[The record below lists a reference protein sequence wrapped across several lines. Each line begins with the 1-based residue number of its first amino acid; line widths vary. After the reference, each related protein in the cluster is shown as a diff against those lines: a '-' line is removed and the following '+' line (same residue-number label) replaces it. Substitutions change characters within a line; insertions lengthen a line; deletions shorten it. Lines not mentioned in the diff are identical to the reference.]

1 MHEKILTLAK
11 AIVRPAEE
19 EEALLDALCTAAE
32 AELTG
37 RLREDVSPE
46 DCGSFPCAAA
56 LLAAAGLL
64 PCRDGGDV
72 ERFTAGEVSLQT
84 GGNGGLCAAAGLLR
98 RQAAAMMAPYWADDS
113 FAFAGVRG

>member
-32 AELTG
+32 AELAG

-46 DCGSFPCAAA
+46 DCGAFPCAGQDA
-56 LLAAAGLL
+56 LQPGPHPRTPAKAKLSSA
-64 PCRDGGDV
+64 
-72 ERFTAGEVSLQT
+72 Q
-84 GGNGGLCAAAGLLR
+84 
-98 RQAAAMMAPYWADDS
+98 
-113 FAFAGVRG
+113 

>member
-46 DCGSFPCAAA
+46 VLS
-56 LLAAAGLL
+56 
-64 PCRDGGDV
+64 
-72 ERFTAGEVSLQT
+72 
-84 GGNGGLCAAAGLLR
+84 
-98 RQAAAMMAPYWADDS
+98 AMWCCPS
-113 FAFAGVRG
+113 GC

>member
-46 DCGSFPCAAA
+46 DCGAFPCAAA

-98 RQAAAMMAPYWADDS
+98 RQAAALMAPYLADDS

>member
-46 DCGSFPCAAA
+46 DCGAFP
-56 LLAAAGLL
+56 
-64 PCRDGGDV
+64 
-72 ERFTAGEVSLQT
+72 
-84 GGNGGLCAAAGLLR
+84 
-98 RQAAAMMAPYWADDS
+98 
-113 FAFAGVRG
+113 

>member
-1 MHEKILTLAK
+1 M
-11 AIVRPAEE
+11 
-19 EEALLDALCTAAE
+19 
-32 AELTG
+32 
-37 RLREDVSPE
+37 SPE
-46 DCGSFPCAAA
+46 DCGAFPCAAA

>member
-19 EEALLDALCTAAE
+19 EEALLDALCT
-32 AELTG
+32 
-37 RLREDVSPE
+37 PE
-46 DCGSFPCAAA
+46 DCGAFPCAAA

-84 GGNGGLCAAAGLLR
+84 GGNGGLCASAGLLR

>member
-46 DCGSFPCAAA
+46 DCGA
-56 LLAAAGLL
+56 L
-64 PCRDGGDV
+64 
-72 ERFTAGEVSLQT
+72 
-84 GGNGGLCAAAGLLR
+84 
-98 RQAAAMMAPYWADDS
+98 MAPYWADDS